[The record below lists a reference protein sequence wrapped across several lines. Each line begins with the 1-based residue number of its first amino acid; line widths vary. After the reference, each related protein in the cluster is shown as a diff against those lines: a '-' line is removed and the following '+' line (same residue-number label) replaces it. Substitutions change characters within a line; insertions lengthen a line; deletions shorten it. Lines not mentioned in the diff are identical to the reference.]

1 MILRKYF
8 CCLCYSD
15 KRKKL
20 RQQQQQAK
28 KLELIAKQQKEEVDS
43 STRAATKIQC
53 LIRRVLAR
61 VKLKR
66 KYEDLLQAANDYWV
80 AEILMGK
87 LEKERLRREI
97 EITKMVS
104 TYITFLNYYLLILK
118 IVY

>member
-20 RQQQQQAK
+20 RQQQHQAK

-43 STRAATKIQC
+43 TTRAATKIQC
-53 LIRRVLAR
+53 LIRRFLAR
-61 VKLKR
+61 ARRNK
-66 KYEDLLQAANDYWV
+66 KYEDVMQMANDYWL
-80 AEILMGK
+80 AEILMAK
-87 LEKERLRREI
+87 FEKERLRREI

-104 TYITFLNYYLLILK
+104 SRFLKFLLPL
-118 IVY
+118 VHVPMC